1 MASLFRDRIADAAKE
16 KKSSIVLAIDP
27 SPSINDVL
35 GFVEKAIADT
45 QDHICAIK
53 LNFHA
58 ILPLSGKELASI
70 IHRANSAG
78 LQCLADIKLNDIEN
92 TNQVTLEHLVGRMGF
107 DCVIANPFVGRD
119 ALESMVKKAQGLG
132 GGIIALV
139 YMSHKGATEGY
150 GLQMQGNRRLYEV
163 FRERAADA
171 GADGIVVGA
180 GNLDILRELSGQE
193 LPIYSPGIGAQ
204 GADAIEVARSG
215 ADYLIVGRSIIE
227 SSDPA
232 GAAKALKSQ
241 LLSAARG

>member
-1 MASLFRDRIADAAKE
+1 MARLFRDRIVSAAKE
-16 KKSSIVLAIDP
+16 KKSRIVLAIDP
-27 SPSINDVL
+27 SPSVTDVL
-35 GFVEKAIADT
+35 GFVEKAIVDI

-58 ILPLSGKELASI
+58 ILPLSGRDLASVNRLA
-70 IHRANSAG
+70 HARG

-92 TNQVTLEHLVGRMGF
+92 TNEVALEHLVGRMGF
-107 DCVIANPFVGRD
+107 DCVIANPFAGRD

-139 YMSHKGATEGY
+139 YMSHRGATEGY
-150 GLQMQGNRRLYEV
+150 GLQVQGNRNLYRI
-163 FRERAADA
+163 FQERAAAA

-180 GNLDILRELSGQE
+180 SNLDILKELSGQE

-204 GADAIEVARSG
+204 GADAVAVAKSG

-227 SSDPA
+227 ATDPA

-241 LLSAARG
+241 LLSAARI

>member
-1 MASLFRDRIADAAKE
+1 MARLFRDRIASAAKE
-16 KKSSIVLAIDP
+16 KKSRIVLAIDP
-27 SPSINDVL
+27 SPSVTDVL
-35 GFVEKAIADT
+35 GFVEKAIIDI

-58 ILPLSGKELASI
+58 ILPLAGKDLASVNRLA
-70 IHRANSAG
+70 HARG

-92 TNQVTLEHLVGRMGF
+92 TNEVTLEHLVGRMGF
-107 DCVIANPFVGRD
+107 DCVIANPFVGRE
-119 ALESMVKKAQGLG
+119 ALESMVKKARGLG

-139 YMSHKGATEGY
+139 YMSHKGAKEGY
-150 GLQMQGNRRLYEV
+150 GLQVQGDHNLYRI
-163 FRERAADA
+163 FLERAAAA

-180 GNLDILRELSGQE
+180 SNLDILRELSDQE

-204 GADAIEVARSG
+204 GADAVAVAKSG

-227 SSDPA
+227 ATDPA

-241 LLSAARG
+241 LLSAARI

>member
-1 MASLFRDRIADAAKE
+1 MARLFRERIASAAEE
-16 KKSSIVLAIDP
+16 KKSRIVLAIDP
-27 SPSINDVL
+27 SPSVTDVL
-35 GFVEKAIADT
+35 GFAEKAISDI

-58 ILPLSGKELASI
+58 ILPLSGKELASLNRLA
-70 IHRANSAG
+70 HSRG

-92 TNQVTLEHLVGRMGF
+92 TNAVALEHLVGRMGF

-119 ALESMVKKAQGLG
+119 GLESMVKKARGLG

-139 YMSHKGATEGY
+139 YMSHKGASEGY
-150 GLQMQGNRRLYEV
+150 GLQVQGGRLYRT
-163 FRERAADA
+163 FLERATAA

-180 GNLDILRELSGQE
+180 SNLDILKELSGQD
-193 LPIYSPGIGAQ
+193 LPIYSPGVGAQ
-204 GADAIEVARSG
+204 GADAPAVAKSG

-232 GAAKALKSQ
+232 GAAKSLKSQ
-241 LLSAARG
+241 LLSAARS